1 MGKLGEK
8 LQEDV
13 SRGNTKI
20 IKEDFGRIVSSVNML
35 IGEGNINS
43 YMFIALKDYRV
54 LKISEVHATE
64 GKSEGE
70 VKVTIKKVLDAMRI
84 DDVSTV
90 DLLGETK
97 IDLKGEAGI
106 IQSPLLTNKLS
117 DLLVNKNDM
126 LAAVFT
132 GDLAGL
138 TGGVITVEL
147 EQV

>member
-1 MGKLGEK
+1 
-8 LQEDV
+8 
-13 SRGNTKI
+13 
-20 IKEDFGRIVSSVNML
+20 ML

-54 LKISEVHATE
+54 LKISEVHAIE

-70 VKVTIKKVLDAMRI
+70 VKVTIKKALDAMRI

-106 IQSPLLTNKLS
+106 VQSPPLTDKIR
-117 DLLVNKNDM
+117 DLLVNKSDI

-132 GDLAGL
+132 GDLTGL
-138 TGGVITVEL
+138 SGGVITVEL
-147 EQV
+147 EQA

>member
-1 MGKLGEK
+1 M
-8 LQEDV
+8 QEDV

-43 YMFIALKDYRV
+43 YIFIALKDYRV
-54 LKISEVHATE
+54 LKISEIHSTAVT
-64 GKSEGE
+64 SEGE
-70 VKVTIKKVLDAMRI
+70 VKVTIKKVLDAMRV
-84 DDVSTV
+84 DDKSTV

-97 IDLKGEAGI
+97 VDLKGEAGI
-106 IQSPLLTNKLS
+106 IQLPSLTDKVR
-117 DLLVNKNDM
+117 DLFVNKNDI

-132 GDLAGL
+132 GDLTGL
-138 TGGVITVEL
+138 SGGVITVEL